1 MYNIPKSSPG
11 MIQHGYSP
19 TAIETFP
26 AGADIPFGAAV
37 SLETNGTVGE
47 ASNGNLIGFA
57 VASHVCVGNGK
68 YLKGQPVGVLTQGT
82 VTVKA
87 SGKVDANARLNY
99 HGTQKAVMAAAT
111 GGNAPAFLTLVAKT
125 ATVNGGLIDVQ
136 VLTTK

>member
-19 TAIETFP
+19 TTIETFP
-26 AGADIPFGAAV
+26 AGAAIPFGAAV
-37 SLETNGTVGE
+37 SLETDGTVVE

-57 VASHVCVGNGK
+57 VASHVCVGDGK

-111 GGNAPAFLTLVAKT
+111 GGNAPAFLTLVAKQAT
-125 ATVNGGLIDVQ
+125 ANGGLIDVQ

>member
-37 SLETNGTVGE
+37 SLETNGTVVE

-57 VASHVCVGNGK
+57 VAAHVCVGNGK

-87 SGKVDANARLNY
+87 GGKVDANARLNY

-125 ATVNGGLIDVQ
+125 ATANGGLIDVQ

>member
-26 AGADIPFGAAV
+26 AGAEIPFGAAV
-37 SLETNGTVGE
+37 MLDTNGTVVE
-47 ASNGNLIGFA
+47 ATNGNLIGFA
-57 VASHVCVGNGK
+57 IASHVCVGQGK

-82 VTVKA
+82 ITVRA

-99 HGTQKAVMAAAT
+99 HGSQKAVMAKAT
-111 GGNAPAFLTLVAKT
+111 GGNEPALLNLVAKT
-125 ATVNGGLIDVQ
+125 ATAAGGVVDVQ
-136 VLTTK
+136 VLTVK

>member
-37 SLETNGTVGE
+37 SLETNGTVVE

-82 VTVKA
+82 ITVKA

-99 HGTQKAVMAAAT
+99 HGTQKTVMAEAT
-111 GGNAPAFLTLVAKT
+111 GGNKPTFLTLVAKQAT
-125 ATVNGGLIDVQ
+125 ANGGLIDVQ

>member
-19 TAIETFP
+19 TAIGTFP

-37 SLETNGTVGE
+37 SLETNGTVVE

-57 VASHVCVGNGK
+57 VADHVCVGNGK

-111 GGNAPAFLTLVAKT
+111 GGNAPVFLTLVAKQAT
-125 ATVNGGLIDVQ
+125 ANGGLIDVQ

>member
-19 TAIETFP
+19 TALETFP

-37 SLETNGTVGE
+37 SLETNGTVVE

-57 VASHVCVGNGK
+57 VAAHVCVGNGK

-111 GGNAPAFLTLVAKT
+111 GGNAPAFLTLVAKQAT
-125 ATVNGGLIDVQ
+125 ANGGLIDVQ

>member
-37 SLETNGTVGE
+37 SLETNGTVVE

-111 GGNAPAFLTLVAKT
+111 GGNAPAFLTLVAKQAT
-125 ATVNGGLIDVQ
+125 ANGGLIDVQ

>member
-26 AGADIPFGAAV
+26 AGAEIPFGAAV
-37 SLETNGTVGE
+37 SLETNGTVVE

-87 SGKVDANARLNY
+87 SGKVDANTRLNY
-99 HGTQKAVMAAAT
+99 HGTQKAVMAEAT
-111 GGNAPAFLTLVAKT
+111 GGNKPVFLTLVAKQAT
-125 ATVNGGLIDVQ
+125 ANGGLIDVQ

>member
-1 MYNIPKSSPG
+1 MYTIPKSSPG

-37 SLETNGTVGE
+37 SLETNGTVVE

-57 VASHVCVGNGK
+57 VASHVCVGHGK

-87 SGKVDANARLNY
+87 AGKVDANARLNY
-99 HGTQKAVMAAAT
+99 HGSQKAVMAPAT
-111 GGNAPAFLTLVAKT
+111 GGNAPAFLTLVAKS
-125 ATVNGGLIDVQ
+125 AAANGGLVDVQ

>member
-37 SLETNGTVGE
+37 SLETNGTVVE

-125 ATVNGGLIDVQ
+125 ATANGGLIDVQ

>member
-37 SLETNGTVGE
+37 SLEANGTVVE

-125 ATVNGGLIDVQ
+125 ATANGGLIDVQ

>member
-37 SLETNGTVGE
+37 SLETNGTVVE

-57 VASHVCVGNGK
+57 VASHVCAGQGK

-99 HGTQKAVMAAAT
+99 HGTQKAVMAPAT
-111 GGNAPAFLTLVAKT
+111 GGNAPAFLTLIAKSAVA
-125 ATVNGGLIDVQ
+125 NGGLVDVQ